1 VLIRST
7 KCYREEKIEFDNK
20 QVMSDLSRKHF
31 SEEIGQK
38 PECGGLGR
46 DQREK

>member
-1 VLIRST
+1 MQKVLVRSL

-20 QVMSDLSRKHF
+20 QVISGLQRKHF

-38 PECGGLGR
+38 PECTGLER
-46 DQREK
+46 D